1 MNAVRDVLGF
11 VVFLYFL
18 VLIGRVVF
26 DWIRIFAREWRPRGA
41 ALLVAE
47 PIYTLTEPPLRA
59 LRKVIPPLRLG
70 GVEHRPVVHGA
81 VLHRLDAAD
90 PALSSPVRQRLS
102 VARGGLGRPVR
113 PVGAVHVT
121 QHLSRQP
128 RDRVV

>member
-26 DWIRIFAREWRPRGA
+26 DWIRIFAKEWRPRGA

-47 PIYTLTEPPLRA
+47 PVYTLTEPPLRA

-70 GVEHRPVVHGA
+70 GVALDLSFMVLFFVVYILLI
-81 VLHRLDAAD
+81 VL
-90 PALSSPVRQRLS
+90 
-102 VARGGLGRPVR
+102 
-113 PVGAVHVT
+113 
-121 QHLSRQP
+121 
-128 RDRVV
+128 

>member
-1 MNAVRDVLGF
+1 MNAVREVLGF

-26 DWIRIFAREWRPRGA
+26 DWIRIFARDWRPRGA

-70 GVEHRPVVHGA
+70 AVNLDLSFMVLFFVVY
-81 VLHRLDAAD
+81 LLMI
-90 PALSSPVRQRLS
+90 LL
-102 VARGGLGRPVR
+102 
-113 PVGAVHVT
+113 
-121 QHLSRQP
+121 
-128 RDRVV
+128 